1 MRRRNF
7 IASLASMAVAWPVAA
22 RAQQQTPL
30 VAFLN
35 AQTAAGYTYL
45 VAAFKQGLN

>member
-1 MRRRNF
+1 MRRRDF
-7 IASLASMAVAWPVAA
+7 ITGIVVSTAMPLAA